1 MKQLCLVLLF
11 WTGLAG
17 WGAAD
22 TRVALVIG
30 NSAYQHSTPLANPAN
45 DARAVADKL
54 TAIGFDVMLRED
66 LGGQQFRIALGQ
78 FTEKALRADLAVV
91 FYAGHGIEM
100 SGQNYMIPVDAEMR
114 SEATAIYEAIKLDT
128 LLTPVRQAGKLGMV
142 LVDACRDNPFA
153 SGMQRNNG
161 TRSLRRGLAPISL
174 AGESGL
180 VVSFAAEAGS
190 TADDGEGRHS
200 PYTEALLEV
209 LDEPGLEVGRMF
221 RKVRGRVRETTGGRQ
236 VPIERMQ
243 LPDEEIY
250 LVAVPDDG
258 TGNDT
263 GNDTGTGPEDR
274 GNTDDDRNQTPAP
287 QPADD
292 PLIVFINAVKS
303 GKKDE
308 LEDFIS
314 RYPDHPKA
322 EDARKLLLDMADKEY
337 WARTLAEDTEDG
349 YRTYLIVFPEGRHA
363 EEAKEKLAAYQ
374 KPPEPE
380 QPEQPPMR
388 GPVTP
393 PASQYS
399 CTPLDGR
406 WSVTGVRANDTLF
419 VRSGPGSNFRAV
431 GELPYNANGIRSQ
444 NCTSGGWCAVTYGC
458 IQGYAYGRK
467 YLKQSQGGHAGSEFQ
482 GYFSVVDVA
491 SHDTLNLRTGPG
503 KSKYGDEYGVVAEL
517 PYNATGVYVFD
528 CEKKDNYR
536 YAWCAVQYQNV
547 SGWAYGR
554 YLQNGA
560 GQRPLP
566 TGLSGGSQTTRGPSC
581 DDLWWER
588 NAIFNR
594 YGYCFKTA
602 RGRNAF
608 DNSDCFTSN
617 PSLSSADTSRVNQ
630 IKRQESRMGC

>member
-1 MKQLCLVLLF
+1 MKHLWLALLIWTVLA
-11 WTGLAG
+11 AG
-17 WGAAD
+17 AMAES
-22 TRVALVIG
+22 RVALVIG
-30 NSAYQHSTPLANPAN
+30 NATYQHSTPLANPAN

-54 TAIGFDVMLRED
+54 ERIGFDVMLRED
-66 LGGQQFRIALGQ
+66 LGGQQFRIALGE

-100 SGQNYMIPVDAEMR
+100 SGENYLIPVDAEMR
-114 SEATAIYEAIKLDT
+114 SEATAIYEAIKLDN
-128 LLTPVRQAGKLGMV
+128 LLMPVRQAGKLGMV
-142 LVDACRDNPFA
+142 LLDACRDNPFA
-153 SGMQRNNG
+153 SSMQRNNG

-174 AGESGL
+174 EGDRGL

-190 TADDGEGRHS
+190 TADDGSGSHS

-221 RKVRGRVRETTGGRQ
+221 RKVRGRVREMTDGKQ

-258 TGNDT
+258 TPV
-263 GNDTGTGPEDR
+263 PE
-274 GNTDDDRNQTPAP
+274 TPATEEP
-287 QPADD
+287 VRPERPPAVED

-303 GKKDE
+303 GRKED

-322 EDARKLLLDMADKEY
+322 ADARKLLLDMADKDY
-337 WARTLAEDTEDG
+337 WARTVEQDTEDA
-349 YRTYLIVFPEGRHA
+349 YRTYLIVFPDGRHA
-363 EEAKEKLAAYQ
+363 DEAKERLAAYD
-374 KPPEPE
+374 KPPVVE
-380 QPEQPPMR
+380 QPVQPPVR
-388 GPVTP
+388 QPVP
-393 PASQYS
+393 PPSSQYS
-399 CTPLDGR
+399 CTPLDGQ
-406 WSVTGVRANDTLF
+406 WSVTGVRSNDTLF
-419 VRSGPGSNFRAV
+419 VRSGPGSNYSAI
-431 GELPYNANGIRSQ
+431 GELPYNANGVRVQ
-444 NCTSGGWCAVTYGC
+444 NCGSNGWCDVTYGC
-458 IQGYAYGRK
+458 IQGYAYGRN
-467 YLKQSQGGHAGSEFQ
+467 YLKQSHGGHAGSEFQ

-536 YAWCAVQYQNV
+536 YAWCAVAWQNV

-554 YLQNGA
+554 YLENGA

-566 TGLSGGSQTTRGPSC
+566 TGLSGAASRGSSGPTC

-594 YGYCFKTA
+594 YGYCFRTA
-602 RGRNAF
+602 RGKNAF

-617 PSLSSADTSRVNQ
+617 PSLSSADTSRVNE
-630 IKRQESRMGC
+630 IKRQEARMGC